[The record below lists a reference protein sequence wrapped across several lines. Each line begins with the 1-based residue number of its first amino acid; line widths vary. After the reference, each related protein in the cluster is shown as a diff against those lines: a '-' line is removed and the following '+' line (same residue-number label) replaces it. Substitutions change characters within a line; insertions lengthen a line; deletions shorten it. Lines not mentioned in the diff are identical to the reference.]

1 MLPDYEVVWKP
12 QPGPQTLLLSCPVRD
27 ILFGGARGGGKTDGL
42 MGSWMAHAC
51 HYGAHA
57 RGIFFRRSMS
67 ELEEVQ
73 NRMMDVFTCIGAS
86 YKVSTKTWM
95 MPGGAALKLR
105 FLDADEDA
113 SKYQGHAYTWMAVDE
128 AGNFPSPKPLDML
141 RACLRSVHGVP
152 CQLVLSANPGGKGH
166 DWIKERYIDPAR
178 PLTPFQGPDGT
189 TRVFIPS
196 RLQDNR
202 MLMEKDP
209 GYVDRLRSSGPSWL
223 VRAWL
228 DGDWNA
234 REEGALFK
242 REWFQPF
249 AALPDF
255 DQVVISLD
263 TAFKTGAENDFSVA
277 TVWGAAKVGFYL
289 LDLWRSKVEF
299 FQLKETVL
307 QLAEKWPPSA
317 VLVEDKASGQSLIQE
332 MKRATRLPVL
342 PIKVDRDKLARAY
355 AVTPT
360 CEAGRVFLPERAPWL
375 NDFLDELM
383 MFPTGPH
390 DDQVDSLTQAL
401 EYLNKR
407 TGPIKIDKNLL
418 ARMGGPSKF
427 TPTGPLGAFARIR

>member
-1 MLPDYEVVWKP
+1 
-12 QPGPQTLLLSCPVRD
+12 
-27 ILFGGARGGGKTDGL
+27 
-42 MGSWMAHAC
+42 
-51 HYGAHA
+51 
-57 RGIFFRRSMS
+57 MS

-73 NRMMDVFTCIGAS
+73 NRMMEVFTRVGAT
-86 YKVSTKTWM
+86 YKVSPKTWV
-95 MPGGAALKLR
+95 MPGGAALKMR

-113 SKYQGHAYTWMAVDE
+113 SKYQGHAYTWMGVDE

-166 DWIKERYIDPAR
+166 DWIKERYIDLAR

-189 TRVFIPS
+189 WRVFIPS

-209 GYVDRLRSSGPSWL
+209 GYIDRLKASGPSWL

-228 DGDWNA
+228 EGDWNA
-234 REEGALFK
+234 KEEGALFK

-249 AALPDF
+249 MVPPAF
-255 DQVVISLD
+255 EQVVISLD
-263 TAFKTGAENDFSVA
+263 TAFKTGTENDFSVA
-277 TVWGAAKVGFYL
+277 TVWGVTRTGFYL
-289 LDLWRSKVEF
+289 VDLWRSKVEF
-299 FQLKETVL
+299 FQLKECVL
-307 QLAEKWPPSA
+307 QLAGKWSPSA
-317 VLVEDKASGQSLIQE
+317 VLIEDKASGQSLIQE
-332 MKRATRLPVL
+332 LKRDTRLPVL
-342 PIKVDRDKLARAY
+342 PVKVDRDKMARAY

-360 CEAGRVFLPERAPWL
+360 CETGRVFLPERAPWL

-401 EYLNKR
+401 DHLNKR
-407 TGPIKIDKNLL
+407 SGPIRIAPALID
-418 ARMGGPSKF
+418 RMHF
-427 TPTGPLGAFARIR
+427 TPPRGGWMMR